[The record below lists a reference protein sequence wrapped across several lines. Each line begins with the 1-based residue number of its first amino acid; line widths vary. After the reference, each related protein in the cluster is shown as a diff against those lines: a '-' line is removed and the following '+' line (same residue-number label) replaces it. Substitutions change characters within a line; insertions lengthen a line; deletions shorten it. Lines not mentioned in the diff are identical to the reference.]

1 MMLKQQCLVRSS
13 VLIPF
18 SLSSILFATILALF
32 LVVAPNR
39 SLAAEYVIGTDPWP
53 PFTIMEKGVPSG
65 IDVDFLK
72 EIEKRLPDVTFR
84 FEEIPWVRA
93 LHYMETGKID
103 AITGLAKRP
112 DREKY
117 ITYTSPPYYSDCSSR
132 FYMRKG
138 LGQYIKQYE
147 DLYDFEVGYVV
158 NSAYFDPFDTDEKLN
173 KYSVT
178 HEEQLLKML
187 GNGRLDVII
196 GTNCQVDYDIKLS
209 GLLGRFEQAE
219 YRPGNNVHLY
229 LGLSKKSAI
238 TEILPQLN
246 QVIQQLK
253 DEGVID
259 KIAEKYFK

>member
-1 MMLKQQCLVRSS
+1 
-13 VLIPF
+13 
-18 SLSSILFATILALF
+18 
-32 LVVAPNR
+32 
-39 SLAAEYVIGTDPWP
+39 VIGTDPWP

-93 LHYMETGKID
+93 LHYMETGRID

-147 DLYDFEVGYVV
+147 DLYHFEVGYVV